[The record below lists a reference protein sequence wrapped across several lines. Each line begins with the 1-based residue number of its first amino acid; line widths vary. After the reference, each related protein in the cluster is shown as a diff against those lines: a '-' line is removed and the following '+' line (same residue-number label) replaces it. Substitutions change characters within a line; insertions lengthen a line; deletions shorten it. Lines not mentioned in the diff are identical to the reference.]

1 MTWAAIVAGGVAVA
15 GTTASMIVANQN
27 RADAPDNSLSYKS
40 AQLLRADYDDWKKNF
55 APIEQNLLKQISYNN
70 PSVLPNALDK
80 TEDTVEKSYQSMGGV
95 LERQAAGLGI
105 DQTQQQEATGRR
117 LLDLNKN
124 KTLASAENNTRANI
138 RQMDESI
145 LLGTVRR

>member
-15 GTTASMIVANQN
+15 GTTAGMIVANQN

>member
-1 MTWAAIVAGGVAVA
+1 MTWAAIAVGGAAVA
-15 GTTASMIVANQN
+15 GTTANMIVANQN

>member
-15 GTTASMIVANQN
+15 GTTAGMIVANQN

-138 RQMDESI
+138 RKMDESI

>member
-138 RQMDESI
+138 RKMDESI

>member
-124 KTLASAENNTRANI
+124 KTMASAENNTRANI
-138 RQMDESI
+138 RKMDESI

>member
-1 MTWAAIVAGGVAVA
+1 MTWAAIAVGGAAVV
-15 GTTASMIVANQN
+15 GTTAGMIVANQN

-40 AQLLRADYDDWKKNF
+40 AQLLRSDYEDWKKNF
-55 APIEQNLLKQISYNN
+55 APIEQNLMQQISYNN

-80 TEDTVEKSYQSMGGV
+80 TADTVEKSYDAMGGV

-105 DQTQQQEATGRR
+105 DQTPQQEATGKR

-124 KTLASAENNTRANI
+124 KTMASAENNTRANI
-138 RQMDESI
+138 RKMDESI

>member
-15 GTTASMIVANQN
+15 GTTAGMIVANQN

-124 KTLASAENNTRANI
+124 KILASAENNTRANI
-138 RQMDESI
+138 RKMDESI

>member
-15 GTTASMIVANQN
+15 GTTAGMIVANQN

-124 KTLASAENNTRANI
+124 KTMASAENNTRANI
-138 RQMDESI
+138 RKMDESI